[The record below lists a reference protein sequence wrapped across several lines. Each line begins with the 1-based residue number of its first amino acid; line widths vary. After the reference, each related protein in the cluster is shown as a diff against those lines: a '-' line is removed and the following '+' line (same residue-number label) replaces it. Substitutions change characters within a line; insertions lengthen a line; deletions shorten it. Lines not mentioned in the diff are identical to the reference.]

1 MNPKVSVIVTS
12 YNIEDYIE
20 ACLNGIINQSLKEIE
35 IIIVDDG
42 STDNTQQI
50 IKNFASND
58 ERIIT
63 ILNQHN
69 KIDGVATAA
78 NIDIKRATGDF
89 IGFADGDD
97 LYEETMFEK
106 LYNAAVENSADITLC
121 AYKEFEDTIKNNKL
135 PYEPSWSDFEGIT
148 SFKIE
153 TPGNKKKI
161 LDLLPVPWRK
171 LYKNNLFKENGIRFP
186 VGPYFFEDNG
196 FHWFITMN
204 AKKVAFVNEIL
215 CWHRK
220 KRAGQT
226 TSSGGASLLGAFHQH
241 EVIYNYLEKNNL
253 CNDYKD
259 YSLIWLCSHVAW
271 IQHSIS
277 HEFERDFYEV
287 ILPHFKKYSRHDI
300 RKNIATRYHDRKN
313 LELIIAIVR
322 EKPDLF
328 VDVLHGRQSSSFF
341 EKIIFNYYKL
351 GMNGLIKMVVRII
364 YYKIKVKLFS
374 FKRTE
379 KRSDLLL
386 DKANELSSQ
395 INTMNEQL
403 VEIKSKLNEL
413 DVRILNSNI
422 ENYNIYSD
430 INFSFMKLSEK
441 INKLD

>member
-1 MNPKVSVIVTS
+1 M
-12 YNIEDYIE
+12 IE
-20 ACLNGIINQSLKEIE
+20 
-35 IIIVDDG
+35 
-42 STDNTQQI
+42 
-50 IKNFASND
+50 
-58 ERIIT
+58 
-63 ILNQHN
+63 
-69 KIDGVATAA
+69 
-78 NIDIKRATGDF
+78 
-89 IGFADGDD
+89 
-97 LYEETMFEK
+97 
-106 LYNAAVENSADITLC
+106 
-121 AYKEFEDTIKNNKL
+121 
-135 PYEPSWSDFEGIT
+135 
-148 SFKIE
+148 
-153 TPGNKKKI
+153 
-161 LDLLPVPWRK
+161 
-171 LYKNNLFKENGIRFP
+171 
-186 VGPYFFEDNG
+186 
-196 FHWFITMN
+196 
-204 AKKVAFVNEIL
+204 
-215 CWHRK
+215 
-220 KRAGQT
+220 
-226 TSSGGASLLGAFHQH
+226 
-241 EVIYNYLEKNNL
+241 
-253 CNDYKD
+253 
-259 YSLIWLCSHVAW
+259 
-271 IQHSIS
+271 
-277 HEFERDFYEV
+277 
-287 ILPHFKKYSRHDI
+287 
-300 RKNIATRYHDRKN
+300 KN